1 MVALKDISHLIKA
14 EILQILNFFYYL
26 LGVEE
31 EVKTVM
37 RPVGLNTVQLLKA
50 CSKGMGISPD
60 ACMKAA
66 EHLYTSGYISY
77 PRTETTAYAESFDLV
92 SALEEQR
99 NHPNCKF

>member
-1 MVALKDISHLIKA
+1 
-14 EILQILNFFYYL
+14 
-26 LGVEE
+26 
-31 EVKTVM
+31 
-37 RPVGLNTVQLLKA
+37 
-50 CSKGMGISPD
+50 MGISPD

-99 NHPNCKF
+99 NHPNWGRTVSYMLNQNRINPPSHGRDAGDHPPITPMAAAPR

>member
-1 MVALKDISHLIKA
+1 
-14 EILQILNFFYYL
+14 
-26 LGVEE
+26 
-31 EVKTVM
+31 M

-99 NHPNCKF
+99 NHPNCKFWVNTFIETQENHHGFEVCHLMVICLSIL